1 MFSDIGDVSS
11 IQRDGGPPTIVT
23 AGAAPGESGV
33 VVMQLRY
40 QGGGHFH
47 ADLRQHV
54 VSFASAG
61 PSTRRVAGKTLPY
74 GAVEAGLCI
83 FPAGIDMTVDCDSDV
98 RSLLIAIDPERFA
111 LASAEDSAA
120 GAQLIERSYGH
131 DESLRRLGQL
141 LADECADGYPRG
153 TLFWNETASRLV
165 ANLAAG
171 HTTGAKPANGL
182 LGSATLRQIRD
193 YLMANLD
200 EPIDVA
206 TLAGMS
212 GRSQF
217 HFSRIFRREIG
228 VSPYRYVVHL
238 RLRRAVELVR
248 DGKLPLAE
256 IAAAT
261 GFADQSH
268 LSRWVKRVHGGSMT
282 QLTTR
287 RAALVRRR
295 QTGPRRHS
303 VVDDRLIT

>member
-1 MFSDIGDVSS
+1 
-11 IQRDGGPPTIVT
+11 
-23 AGAAPGESGV
+23 
-33 VVMQLRY
+33 
-40 QGGGHFH
+40 
-47 ADLRQHV
+47 
-54 VSFASAG
+54 
-61 PSTRRVAGKTLPY
+61 
-74 GAVEAGLCI
+74 
-83 FPAGIDMTVDCDSDV
+83 MTVDCDSDV

-153 TLFWNETASRLV
+153 TVFWNETASRLV
-165 ANLAAG
+165 ARLVAS
-171 HTTGAKPANGL
+171 HTTGAKPANGV
-182 LGSATLRQIRD
+182 LGGDTLRQIRD

-217 HFSRIFRREIG
+217 HFSRIFRREVG

-287 RAALVRRR
+287 RAALARRR
-295 QTGPRRHS
+295 ETGPRRH
-303 VVDDRLIT
+303 VGG

>member
-11 IQRDGGPPTIVT
+11 IQRDGRPPTVVT

-33 VVMQLRY
+33 AVMQLRY
-40 QGGGHFH
+40 QGGAYFH

-54 VSFASAG
+54 VTFASAG
-61 PSTRRVAGKTLPY
+61 PSTLRVAGKTLQHET
-74 GAVEAGLCI
+74 VEAGLCI
-83 FPAGIDMTVDCDSDV
+83 FHAGIDMTVDCDSDV
-98 RSLLIAIDPERFA
+98 RTLLIAIDPDCLA

-153 TLFWNETASRLV
+153 TLFWNETASRLIARLV
-165 ANLAAG
+165 AS
-171 HTTGAKPANGL
+171 HTTGAKPANGV
-182 LGSATLRQIRD
+182 LGSDTLRQIRD

-217 HFSRIFRREIG
+217 HFSRIFRREVG

-287 RAALVRRR
+287 RTALAPRREA
-295 QTGPRRHS
+295 GPRRH
-303 VVDDRLIT
+303 VGG

>member
-11 IQRDGGPPTIVT
+11 IQRDGRPPTVVT

-33 VVMQLRY
+33 AVMHLRY
-40 QGGGHFH
+40 QGGAYFH
-47 ADLRQHV
+47 ADLRQHFV
-54 VSFASAG
+54 AFASAG
-61 PSTRRVAGKTLPY
+61 PSTLRVAGKTLQHD
-74 GAVEAGLCI
+74 AVEAGLCI

-98 RSLLIAIDPERFA
+98 RSLLIAIDPDCLA

-120 GAQLIERSYGH
+120 GARLIERSYGH

-165 ANLAAG
+165 ARLVAS
-171 HTTGAKPANGL
+171 HTTGAKPANGV
-182 LGSATLRQIRD
+182 LGGDTLRRIRD

-217 HFSRIFRREIG
+217 HFSRIFRRG
-228 VSPYRYVVHL
+228 RRQSLSLRRSPAPWPRRRTGARWQTAAGRDRSRH
-238 RLRRAVELVR
+238 RLRRSEPSVPLGETGARRIDDPADNPAGGIGAAPR
-248 DGKLPLAE
+248 DW
-256 IAAAT
+256 AAT
-261 GFADQSH
+261 
-268 LSRWVKRVHGGSMT
+268 
-282 QLTTR
+282 
-287 RAALVRRR
+287 
-295 QTGPRRHS
+295 PRRWLM
-303 VVDDRLIT
+303 VD

>member
-11 IQRDGGPPTIVT
+11 IHRDGGPPTVVT
-23 AGAAPGESGV
+23 VGAAPGESGV
-33 VVMQLRY
+33 AVVHLRY
-40 QGGGHFH
+40 QGGAYFH
-47 ADLRQHV
+47 ADLRQHFV
-54 VSFASAG
+54 AFASAG
-61 PSTRRVAGKTLPY
+61 PSTLRVAGKTLQHE
-74 GAVEAGLCI
+74 AVEAGLCI
-83 FPAGIDMTVDCDSDV
+83 FPAGI
-98 RSLLIAIDPERFA
+98 AIDPDRLA
-111 LASAEDSAA
+111 LASTEDSAA

-153 TLFWNETASRLV
+153 TVFWNETASRLV
-165 ANLAAG
+165 ARLVAS
-171 HTTGAKPANGL
+171 HTTGAKPANGV
-182 LGSATLRQIRD
+182 LGGDTLRQIRD

-217 HFSRIFRREIG
+217 HFSRIFRREVG

-248 DGKLPLAE
+248 EGKLPLAE

-287 RAALVRRR
+287 RAALAPRREA
-295 QTGPRRHS
+295 GPRRH
-303 VVDDRLIT
+303 VGG